1 MQKPGRRLCIS
12 VHSEGAVKVLFS
24 FKLHRLVYSVQIAF
38 LKDIFSML
46 LLQVL
51 SIVDS
56 NYHVVNNLKGSG
68 SLGFRDK
75 EVVDQKTSNAGYT
88 EMFTIHVPF
97 IGISLMN
104 STPQVICFLSILIM
118 QNCTENIINIFSS
131 RCIVCSKELIFA
143 CAKETTVV
151 LMQSLDQQKISLK
164 TLSLQI
170 DNQLSDTPYPILLS
184 FDKENRGLAT
194 NILRNWENKNS
205 HKESTLDSAVEPV
218 FYFAAARWRNM
229 DKSLVSFE
237 HIDVGYEMVFSV
249 YLFVYVLRPFLCY
262 VFIYRLSPLS
272 IELEEQ
278 VLLSLFEY
286 FKAVTSRLLNTSFG
300 RNFELGSHS
309 NSADRNL
316 GNAHVYNG
324 KNVLKEKT
332 VFATQERNGLLPFV
346 VPVGAPW
353 QHIFL
358 LARRKKKIYVE
369 LFQLAPLKLSLR

>member
-1 MQKPGRRLCIS
+1 
-12 VHSEGAVKVLFS
+12 
-24 FKLHRLVYSVQIAF
+24 
-38 LKDIFSML
+38 ML

-51 SIVDS
+51 SIIDS

-68 SLGFRDK
+68 SLEFRDK
-75 EVVDQKTSNAGYT
+75 EIFDQKTSNAGYT
-88 EMFTIHVPF
+88 EMFTIHLPF
-97 IGISLMN
+97 IGISLMS
-104 STPQVICFLSILIM
+104 STPQVICFLSMLIL
-118 QNCTENIINIFSS
+118 QNSTENVINIFSS

-151 LMQSLDQQKISLK
+151 LVQSLDQQKISLK

-205 HKESTLDSAVEPV
+205 HKESTLNSAVEPV
-218 FYFAAARWRNM
+218 IYFAAARWRNM

-237 HIDVGYEMVFSV
+237 HIDFGYELVFLPF
-249 YLFVYVLRPFLCY
+249 YPFVYASSLCY
-262 VFIYRLSPLS
+262 IFIYRLAPLS

-286 FKAVTSRLLNTSFG
+286 FKAVSSRLLNTSLG
-300 RNFELGSHS
+300 RNFELGNHS

-332 VFATQERNGLLPFV
+332 VFATQERSALLPFV